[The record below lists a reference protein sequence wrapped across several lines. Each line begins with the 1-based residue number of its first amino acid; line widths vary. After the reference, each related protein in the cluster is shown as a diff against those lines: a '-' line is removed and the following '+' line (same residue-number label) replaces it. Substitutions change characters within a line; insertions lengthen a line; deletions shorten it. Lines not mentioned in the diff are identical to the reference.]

1 MKKLGLLQR
10 LSLKLLAKILGNT
23 EISQTH
29 PINALLHTRISD
41 GHSFVPAFTHPHI
54 SVGEYTYGL
63 RRDCF
68 FSYHPDDRVRLGKF
82 CSIAEGVRFVFGEH
96 RMDSIS
102 TFPFRA
108 LCGDDLPH
116 ADALSKGN
124 IMIGHDVWI
133 GTNALI
139 LSGVTI
145 GNGAVIAAGAVVSRD
160 VPPYAVVG
168 GVPAKLIRMRLN
180 PGQITALEKIAWWN
194 WPLEKIKKNLELFYG
209 SPEKFIQLH
218 DLEP

>member
-1 MKKLGLLQR
+1 MKKLGFLQR
-10 LSLKLLAKILGNT
+10 LSLKLLTKILDNT

-29 PINALLHTRISD
+29 PINALLQTRISD
-41 GHSFVPAFTHPHI
+41 GRSLAPAFTHPQI

-68 FSYHPDDRVRLGKF
+68 FPYHPEDRVLLGKF

-96 RMDSIS
+96 RLDSIS

-108 LCGDDLPH
+108 LCGEGLPH

-124 IMIGHDVWI
+124 ITIGHDVWI
-133 GTNALI
+133 GTHALI

-168 GVPAKLIRMRLN
+168 GVPARLIRMRLD
-180 PGQITALEKIAWWN
+180 PHQITALENIAWWN
-194 WPLEKIKKNLELFYG
+194 WPLEKIQENIELFYDA
-209 SPEKFIQLH
+209 PEKFIQAH
-218 DLEP
+218 DLKR